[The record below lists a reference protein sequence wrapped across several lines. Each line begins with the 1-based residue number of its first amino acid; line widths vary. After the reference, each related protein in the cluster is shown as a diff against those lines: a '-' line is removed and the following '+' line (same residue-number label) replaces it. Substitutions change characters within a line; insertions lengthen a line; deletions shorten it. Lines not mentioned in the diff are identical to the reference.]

1 MKLRILRGVPQRTES
16 QCAAFDGVS
25 NALLVRDSFARG
37 DTCTRVLYVSAYIVG
52 LVYNYRNSLSEDF
65 TGDAKTFYNDENC
78 VISAEIIWTS
88 AEKPVNV
95 IDKANFGVKYII

>member
-1 MKLRILRGVPQRTES
+1 MH
-16 QCAAFDGVS
+16 
-25 NALLVRDSFARG
+25 G
-37 DTCTRVLYVSAYIVG
+37 DTTPWKIPQQISRTFYHPREVPRTIIPVRNHIVG

-78 VISAEIIWTS
+78 VISAEIIRTS